1 MRATFTH
8 LSGSRKGDSDRFV
21 EERISVG
28 RAPDNIIVFGDSDR
42 RVSAHHAEIRQRGD
56 QYILR
61 DLGSTN
67 GTMVNGR
74 RVMTTELQP
83 DDLVEFGAGGPIIR
97 FGIERDGVVAPTE
110 EVEAPL
116 LTQSTTEQLALHNIT
131 GQMSKSLPRS
141 RAKNTWLIAA
151 VVVAMI
157 AGAAG
162 GIWLASRI
170 EASRI
175 PSGFAGVAERNSP
188 AVVFIRAEFTLADAQ
203 GQIVMTEA
211 RTGTGFVISADGLIV
226 TNRHLIRDWE
236 YNPHPGNATG
246 QTTKIE
252 VVFPGKRREDAMMAT
267 VHKLSDSPETDIAIL
282 RITPPPE
289 IPVIQGMEL
298 ETGRINQ
305 GEDIAVIGY
314 PLGMDLLNL
323 TGTARVET
331 SLSTGVVSRVT
342 PSMIQLNIRAY
353 QGNSGGPVLNR
364 RGRVIGILTANVG
377 TAQDIT
383 LCTPI
388 GLALELID
396 SGRGSRS
403 RLAGL

>member
-1 MRATFTH
+1 MRVIFTH
-8 LSGSRKGDSDRFV
+8 LSGSKKGDNDKLV
-21 EERISVG
+21 EECISIG
-28 RAPDNIIVFGDSDR
+28 RAPDNIIVFADSDR
-42 RVSAHHAEIRQRGD
+42 RVSAHHAEIRRRGD
-56 QYILR
+56 QFILR

-83 DDLVEFGAGGPIIR
+83 DDLIEFGAGGPLVR
-97 FGIERDGVVAPTE
+97 FGIERDGVVSPTE

-116 LTQSTTEQLALHNIT
+116 LTQSTTEQLAYQNIT
-131 GQMSKSLPRS
+131 AQSSSSIRRS
-141 RAKNTWLIAA
+141 RTKNTWLIAA
-151 VVVAMI
+151 VAVAMVF
-157 AGAAG
+157 GATG

-170 EASRI
+170 EASRV

-188 AVVFIRAEFTLADAQ
+188 AVVFIRAEFTLTDAS
-203 GQIVMTEA
+203 GQVVMTEA
-211 RTGTGFVISADGLIV
+211 RTGTGFVISGDGLIV

-236 YNPHPGNATG
+236 YNATPGAATG
-246 QTTKIE
+246 QTTKID
-252 VVFPGKRREDAMMAT
+252 VVFPGQRRDDAIAAT
-267 VHKLSDSPETDIAIL
+267 VYKLSAGPETDIAIL
-282 RITPPPE
+282 KITPPPDM
-289 IPVIQGMEL
+289 PVVQGL
-298 ETGRINQ
+298 ETEPAQINQ

-323 TGTARVET
+323 TGSARIET

-364 RGRVIGILTANVG
+364 RGRVIGILTANIG

-388 GLALELID
+388 GLALELVE
-396 SGRGSRS
+396 SGRSYRS

>member
-8 LSGSRKGDSDRFV
+8 LSGSRKGDNDRLV
-21 EERISVG
+21 EDRIRIG
-28 RAPDNIIVFGDSDR
+28 RAPDNLIIFGDSDR

-56 QYILR
+56 QYVLR

-74 RVMTTELQP
+74 RVMTTELHH
-83 DDLVEFGAGGPIIR
+83 DDLIEFGAGGPLIR
-97 FGIERDGVVAPTE
+97 FGVERLGGVAPTE
-110 EVEAPL
+110 EVEAPK
-116 LTQSTTEQLALHNIT
+116 LTQSTTEQLALQSRT
-131 GQMSKSLPRS
+131 GQFSKIVS
-141 RAKNTWLIAA
+141 RNRTKNTWLIGA

-157 AGAAG
+157 FGAAG
-162 GIWLASRI
+162 GIWLASGI
-170 EASRI
+170 ETARS

-188 AVVFIRAEFTLADAQ
+188 AVVFIRAEFMLTDTS
-203 GQIVMTEA
+203 GQVVMTEA
-211 RTGTGFVISADGLIV
+211 RTGTGFVISQDGLVV

-236 YNPHPGNATG
+236 YNTPSVAATG

-252 VVFPGKRREDAMMAT
+252 VAFPGSRREDAIAAT
-267 VHKLSDSPETDIAIL
+267 VYKLSDSPETDIAIL
-282 RITPPPE
+282 KITSPSGM
-289 IPVIQGMEL
+289 PVIQGMEK
-298 ETGRINQ
+298 EIEYVNQ

-364 RGRVIGILTANVG
+364 RGKVIGILTANVG

-388 GLALELID
+388 ALALDLVEDQRNYRSQL
-396 SGRGSRS
+396 SGR
-403 RLAGL
+403 